1 MILKNFTRLN
11 LKEKKRIL
19 TWRNHKNVIK
29 FMKTKK
35 ISIKTHLEFIKSLK
49 NDKTKRYFVVFEKNL
64 AIGVIDFID
73 INENSCE
80 FGLYKNPNL
89 KGVGKAL
96 LEKTINYAFKIL
108 KCKVLKACV
117 FKENLKA
124 LNLYLKKGFKISS
137 ENNEFY
143 FIRLE
148 NLT

>member
-1 MILKNFTRLN
+1 
-11 LKEKKRIL
+11 
-19 TWRNHKNVIK
+19 
-29 FMKTKK
+29 MKTIKNT
-35 ISIKTHLEFIKSLK
+35 KTHLEFIKSLK

-96 LEKTINYAFKIL
+96 LEKTIDYAFKIL